1 VASGRKALFALAAV
15 GLAAVMFLTGA
26 VTNRQGDVQSATPQ
40 GRGPAGLSVVS
51 TTGDLSGTIA
61 ALQARLQR
69 VPTDSTAWASLGLA
83 YVQQTRITGDPSYFA
98 KADGVLDRSLEVKPE
113 DNAPALAGMA
123 ALAAA
128 RHDFA
133 GALRLA
139 RQAHALNEYNSVS
152 QGMLVDALV
161 ELGRYPQAYRAVEQM
176 VELKPSVPS
185 YTRVSYAFELQG
197 NLDGARY
204 AMQRALETAYS
215 ADDKAFAL
223 LQLGELAWNSGDLAG
238 AERHYTA
245 GLELAPSF
253 VPLLAGQ
260 AKVEAA
266 SGDTAAA
273 LRDYAIVT
281 QQLPQ
286 LTYVIEY
293 AQLLSS
299 LGRDA
304 AAERQYVVVE
314 AQQRLL
320 RSAGVDLDLD
330 LALYD
335 ADRGRV
341 EESLSAARNAWEARR
356 SVQVEDAY
364 AWALHV
370 NGRDRAAIVHAR
382 AAVAQGTRSA
392 LFAYHRGMVE
402 LSLGMRDEAQRSLRR
417 ALSINPHF
425 SVLHAPIARRALAS
439 LRAGA

>member
-1 VASGRKALFALAAV
+1 MASGRKAMFGLGAVLLAV
-15 GLAAVMFLTGA
+15 VMFLTAA
-26 VTNRQGDVQSATPQ
+26 VSSEQGDVQPATPQ
-40 GRGPAGLSVVS
+40 GRGPTGLSVVS
-51 TTGDLSGTIA
+51 TTGDLSGTIG

-98 KADGVLDRSLEVKPE
+98 KAEGVLDRSLEVKPE
-113 DNAPALAGMA
+113 DNAPALTGMA

-139 RQAHALNEYNSVS
+139 RQAHALNEYDSVS
-152 QGMLVDALV
+152 KGMLVDALV

-185 YTRVSYAFELQG
+185 FSRVSYAFELQG
-197 NLDGARY
+197 NLRGARY

-238 AERHYTA
+238 AERHYAA

-253 VPLLAGQ
+253 VPLLAGM

-266 SGDTAAA
+266 RGDTAAA
-273 LRDYAIVT
+273 LRDYAAVT

-341 EESLSAARNAWEARR
+341 EDSLEAARNAWEARR

-370 NGRDRAAIVHAR
+370 NGRDRAALVHAR
-382 AAVAQGTRSA
+382 KAARLGTRSA
-392 LFAYHRGMVE
+392 LFAYHRGMIE
-402 LSLGMRDEAQRSLRR
+402 KSLGMRAAAEDSL
-417 ALSINPHF
+417 H
-425 SVLHAPIARRALAS
+425 RALAINPYFSS
-439 LRAGA
+439 LQSPRASRALAAVTRAQ